1 MLRGNMLQARQ
12 SLIDTALE
20 MAKRGLSAGTSGNV
34 SLRVEGGM
42 LITPSATPYEA
53 LTPEMIPLVRPD
65 GAYEGRYRPSSE
77 WRFHL
82 DIYLARA
89 EAGAVVHHH
98 APYTTALAM
107 ARREIPACHYMIARF
122 GGAPLRLAAYALFG
136 TGELST
142 NVLAALEGRTA
153 CLMENHGGIAVGRDA
168 AAALAAATELEVL
181 AQQYTLSLAAGG
193 PVLLSDEEVAAA
205 VRQFATAYRP
215 NTGA

>member
-1 MLRGNMLQARQ
+1 MQQARQ
-12 SLIDTALE
+12 TLIDTAQD
-20 MAKRGLSAGTSGNV
+20 MAARGLAAGTSGNV
-34 SLRVEGGM
+34 SLRVERGM

-53 LTPEMIPLVRPD
+53 LTPEMIPLVQPD
-65 GAYEGRYRPSSE
+65 GSFAGRFRPSSE

-82 DIYLARA
+82 DIYLNRP
-89 EAGAVVHHH
+89 EAGAIVHHH

-136 TGELST
+136 TAELSAS
-142 NVLAALEGRTA
+142 VLAALEGRTA
-153 CLMENHGGIAVGRDA
+153 CLMENHGGLAIGPNA

-181 AQQYTLSLAAGG
+181 ARQYTLSLAAGG
-193 PVLLSDEEVAAA
+193 PVLLSDDEVAAA

-215 NTGA
+215 NTG